1 MTNAIKK
8 FEPASLTFNG
18 QRVRATDE
26 QILMAIGPIFAAYPN
41 AKVTDEMLS
50 LYKMMLRDIEPEVLA
65 RAVLAAIAVCK
76 FPPTIA
82 DIREQVELTKRTPG
96 PQSHVDPH
104 ELKPVPVKM
113 FRLDPDEDKRQRME
127 QLRRTEKWSKYYV

>member
-1 MTNAIKK
+1 MTNAIMKPGK
-8 FEPASLTFNG
+8 TALTFNG
-18 QRVRATDE
+18 GKARSTDD
-26 QILMAIGPIFAAYPN
+26 QVLKAIAPIFAAYPN

-50 LYKMMLRDIEPEVLA
+50 LYKMMLRDIDPEVLVH
-65 RAVLAAIAVCK
+65 AVLAAIAVCK

-96 PQSHVDPH
+96 PQSHVDPQ
-104 ELKPVPVKM
+104 ELKPIPSKM
-113 FRLDPDEDKRQRME
+113 FRLDDEEDKRRRME